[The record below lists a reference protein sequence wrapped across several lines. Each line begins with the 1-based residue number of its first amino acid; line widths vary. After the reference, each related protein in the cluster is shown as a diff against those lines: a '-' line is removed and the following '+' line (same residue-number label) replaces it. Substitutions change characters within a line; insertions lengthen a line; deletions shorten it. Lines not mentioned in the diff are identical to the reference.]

1 MRVVWQLL
9 AVVAVWMIGGQCVA
23 AVDGN
28 PWLTLVVGL
37 LAVVLAVGTY
47 KWVVGRTERRAV
59 TELSAEGAG
68 PATGR
73 GVLIGVALFVAVIT
87 NLAFAGDYEV
97 DGLGSVTG
105 AVGLFGFMAA
115 AAVTEELV
123 FRGVLFR
130 LVEEWGG
137 TWLSLVLT
145 GALFGLMHLLNPNA
159 SLWGAVAIAIEAGG
173 MLAAAYAATRTLW
186 LPMGLHFGWNFAAS
200 GIFSTEVSGNDTPK
214 GILDSTT
221 SGSKWITGGDFGPEG
236 SVYSVLFGVLLTIAF
251 MWLAHRRGNLVPR
264 RGRRVV
270 EAEADAT
277 TVSR

>member
-9 AVVAVWMIGGQCVA
+9 TVVAVWMIGGQCVA

-28 PWLTLVVGL
+28 PWLTLVGGL
-37 LAVVLAVGTY
+37 LTAVLAVFAY
-47 KWVVGRTERRAV
+47 RWVVGRTERRTVAEMSFEDAAPAV
-59 TELSAEGAG
+59 
-68 PATGR
+68 GR
-73 GVLIGVALFVAVIT
+73 GVLIGVALFGAVIV
-87 NLAFAGDYEV
+87 NLAFAGDYKV
-97 DGLGSVTG
+97 NGLGSVTG

-115 AAVTEELV
+115 AAVTEEVV

-130 LVEEWGG
+130 LIEERAG

-173 MLAAAYAATRTLW
+173 MLAAAYAATRKLW

-200 GIFSTEVSGNDTPK
+200 GIFSTEVSGNDTQK
-214 GILDSTT
+214 GILDSAT
-221 SGSKWITGGDFGPEG
+221 SGSKWITGGDFGPEA
-236 SVYSVLFGVLLTIAF
+236 SVYSVLFGVLLTAAF

-264 RGRRVV
+264 RSRRVT
-270 EAEADAT
+270 ETAADTT

>member
-28 PWLTLVVGL
+28 PWLTLLFGL
-37 LAVVLAVGTY
+37 LTVVLGVLSY
-47 KWVVGRTERRAV
+47 RWVVGRTERRPV
-59 TELSAEGAG
+59 TEMAPEGA
-68 PATGR
+68 PAAVGR
-73 GVLIGVALFVAVIT
+73 GVLIGVALFVAVLT
-87 NLAFAGDYEV
+87 NLAFAGDYAV

-130 LVEEWGG
+130 LVEERAG

-200 GIFSTEVSGNDTPK
+200 GIFSTEVSGNDTAK

-236 SVYSVLFGVLLTIAF
+236 SVYSVLFGVLLTAAF
-251 MWLAHRRGNLVPR
+251 MWLAHRRGNVVPR
-264 RGRRVV
+264 RTRR
-270 EAEADAT
+270 ADRADAT
-277 TVSR
+277 TTVPR

>member
-1 MRVVWQLL
+1 MRVVQQLL
-9 AVVAVWMIGGQCVA
+9 TVVAVWMIGGRCVA

-28 PWLTLVVGL
+28 PWLTLAIGL
-37 LAVVLAVGTY
+37 LTVVLAVFAY
-47 KWVVGRTERRAV
+47 RWVVGRTEHRPV
-59 TELSAEGAG
+59 TEMSPQGA
-68 PATGR
+68 PAATGR
-73 GVLIGVALFVAVIT
+73 GVLIGLALFGAVIV
-87 NLAFAGDYEV
+87 NLASSGDYKV

-115 AAVTEELV
+115 AAVTEEVV

-130 LVEEWGG
+130 IVEERAG

-173 MLAAAYAATRTLW
+173 MLAAAYAATRSLW

-200 GIFSTEVSGNDTPK
+200 GIFSTEVSGNDTPQ

-221 SGSKWITGGDFGPEG
+221 EGSKWITGGDFGPEA
-236 SVYSVLFGVLLTIAF
+236 SVYSVGFGLLLTIAF
-251 MWLAHRRGNLVPR
+251 LWLAHRRGNLVPR
-264 RGRRVV
+264 GGRRV
-270 EAEADAT
+270 EAAAGTT

>member
-1 MRVVWQLL
+1 MRVVRQLL

-37 LAVVLAVGTY
+37 LAVVLAVVSY
-47 KWVVGRTERRAV
+47 RWVVGRTERRPV
-59 TELSAEGAG
+59 TEMAPEGA
-68 PATGR
+68 PSAVGR
-73 GVLIGVALFVAVIT
+73 GVLIGVALFVAVLT
-87 NLAFAGDYEV
+87 NLAFAGDYAV

-105 AVGLFGFMAA
+105 AVGLFGVMAA

-130 LVEEWGG
+130 LVEERAG

-173 MLAAAYAATRTLW
+173 MLAAAYAATRKLW

-200 GIFSTEVSGNDTPK
+200 GIFSTEVSGNDTSK

-236 SVYSVLFGVLLTIAF
+236 SVYSVLFGVLLTAAF
-251 MWLAHRRGNLVPR
+251 MWLAHRRGNVVPR
-264 RGRRVV
+264 HTRR
-270 EAEADAT
+270 ADRADAT
-277 TVSR
+277 TEVPR